1 MAVCYSR
8 NQSRVTAQHG
18 EVTLKISMC
27 WFDSNYSSSE
37 SCSPF
42 KFFHLKDYL
51 PLSLNLYCTELLKQR
66 AASGSIRGS
75 CAPPTEQYN
84 TFGLTSHELAKSKHV
99 HLTSYDT
106 AKPPLM
112 KKSVLTIYGL
122 LWRFFYNTSV
132 TTWIRR
138 SWETT
143 DILGLTYWAHLQEQN
158 LHRDWKA
165 VLYSTPIYC
174 FVGYSKWTISEHFAS
189 Y

>member
-51 PLSLNLYCTELLKQR
+51 PLFLNLYCTELLKQR

-138 SWETT
+138 SWETRHSGLN
-143 DILGLTYWAHLQEQN
+143 ILSTFTGTELAQRLKSSTLFYTNILLCGLL
-158 LHRDWKA
+158 
-165 VLYSTPIYC
+165 
-174 FVGYSKWTISEHFAS
+174 
-189 Y
+189 